1 MPFDSPA
8 DQRLNKLIE
17 SNPLPTWTPLIVLF
31 VVTIITGLI
40 WAYVTEIDETTTVEA
55 KVVPKGDL
63 KVVQHLEGG
72 IISELFVREGSVV
85 VQDQPLV
92 RLDVSASNLK
102 QDEIEVQLYSQ
113 MSLRARLEAETSGR
127 TPIFPEE
134 VRLRYP
140 QIVETQQRA
149 FEARKTELDSGLNV
163 LKSSLA
169 QKEQDAKDLRGKLNT
184 VNSNLDLAKVRLDDA
199 TKLIKDRLISR
210 DEYRK
215 LEAEVEDLRAGVNS
229 LREQIGKADAAVE
242 EARARITERNNTFR
256 REAQTELGTVVE
268 TVSKLREALTTS
280 GEKGA
285 RLEIKAPID
294 GIVKNMRYST
304 IGGVVKPGEPI
315 MEIVPTGDTL
325 VVSAKLDPADRGFV
339 SVGQPAMVKVSTYDY
354 TRYGGLKGIVTLVG
368 GDATTDDQAQGKAKS
383 KQYFEVIVETEKS
396 YLGKREGELPI
407 TPGMQ
412 ATVDIHTGK
421 KTVMNFF
428 LTPILKMQAEAFRER

>member
-1 MPFDSPA
+1 MPFDSPE

-17 SNPLPTWTPLIVLF
+17 SNPLPTWTPLIILF
-31 VVTIITGLI
+31 VVTIASCLA
-40 WAYVTEIDETTTVEA
+40 WAWTTELEETTTVEA

-72 IISELFVREGSVV
+72 IIQEIFVREGSQV

-92 RLDVSASNLK
+92 RLDIRASNNK

-113 MSLRARLEAETSGR
+113 MSLRARLEAEAGGR
-127 TPIFPEE
+127 PPIFPEE
-134 VRLRYP
+134 VRQRYP

-149 FEARKTELDSGLNV
+149 YDARKTELESGLGV
-163 LKSSLA
+163 LRSSLS
-169 QKEQDAKDLRGKLNT
+169 QKEQDGKDLRGKLNT
-184 VNSNLDLAKVRLDDA
+184 VNSNLELGKVRLDDA
-199 TKLIKDRLISR
+199 SKLIKDRLISR

-215 LEAEVEDLRAGVNS
+215 LEAEIEDLRSGVNS

-242 EARARITERNNTFR
+242 EARSRIAERNNTFR
-256 REAQTELGTVVE
+256 REAQTELSTVVE
-268 TVSKLREALTTS
+268 TVSKLREALTAS

-285 RLEIKAPID
+285 RLEIRAPID

-325 VVSAKLDPADRGFV
+325 VVSAKLDPADRGQI
-339 SVGQPAMVKVSTYDY
+339 SVGQPAMVKISTYDY
-354 TRYGGLKGIVTLVG
+354 TRYGGLAGRVTLVG

-412 ATVDIHTGK
+412 ATVDIHTGQ
-421 KTVMNFF
+421 KTVINYF
-428 LTPILKMQAEAFRER
+428 LTPVRKMIAEAFRER

>member
-1 MPFDSPA
+1 MPFDSPE
-8 DQRLNKLIE
+8 DTRLNKLIE
-17 SNPLPTWTPLIVLF
+17 ANPLPTWTPLIILF
-31 VVTIITGLI
+31 AVTIASCLT
-40 WAYVTEIDETTTVEA
+40 WAWVTEIEETTTVEA

-72 IISELFVREGSVV
+72 IIQELFVREGSQV

-92 RLDVSASNLK
+92 RLDIRASNSK

-113 MSLRARLEAETSGR
+113 MSLRARLEAEAGGR
-127 TPIFPEE
+127 APIFPEE
-134 VRLRYP
+134 VRQRYP

-149 FEARKTELDSGLNV
+149 YDARKTELESGLGV
-163 LKSSLA
+163 LRSSLS
-169 QKEQDAKDLRGKLNT
+169 QKEQDGKDLRGKLNT
-184 VNSNLDLAKVRLDDA
+184 VNSNLELGKVRLDDA
-199 TKLIKDRLISR
+199 SKLIKDRLISR

-215 LEAEVEDLRAGVNS
+215 LEAEIEDLRSGVNS

-242 EARARITERNNTFR
+242 EARARIAERNNTFR
-256 REAQTELGTVVE
+256 REAQTELSTVVE

-285 RLEIKAPID
+285 RLEIRAPID

-339 SVGQPAMVKVSTYDY
+339 SVGQPAMVKISTYDY
-354 TRYGGLKGIVTLVG
+354 TRYGGLAGHVTLVG
-368 GDATTDDQAQGKAKS
+368 GDATTDDQAQGKAKA
-383 KQYFEVIVETEKS
+383 KQFFEVIVETDKS

-412 ATVDIHTGK
+412 ATVDIHTGQ
-421 KTVMNFF
+421 KTVINYFH
-428 LTPILKMQAEAFRER
+428 TPVRKMIAEAFRER